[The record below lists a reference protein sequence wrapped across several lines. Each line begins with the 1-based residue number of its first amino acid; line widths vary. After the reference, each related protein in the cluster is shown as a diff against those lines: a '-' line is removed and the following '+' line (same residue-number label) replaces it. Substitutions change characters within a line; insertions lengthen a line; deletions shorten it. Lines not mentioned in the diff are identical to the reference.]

1 MDNDLLA
8 KPETAEV
15 NRLAAEPPTNNEEP
29 QYRELAIEPRKP
41 PVRVKFNPPF
51 EYDGQK
57 FDELIFDFDAMT
69 GKDFLRAEREFNRLY
84 KADKNEIPMPE
95 MKHLYHDLILAHRAN
110 VPYLLIQKLE
120 RRYYVPL
127 RTEALKACGSSPEEE
142 KV

>member
-1 MDNDLLA
+1 MDNDLLEKTEA
-8 KPETAEV
+8 AEV
-15 NRLAAEPPTNNEEP
+15 NRLAAETTNDHEP

-41 PVRVKFNPPF
+41 PMRVKFDPPF

-57 FDELIFDFDAMT
+57 YHELIFDFDAMT
-69 GKDFLRAEREFNRLY
+69 GKDFLRAEREFTRLY
-84 KADKNEIPMPE
+84 KADRNEIAMPE

-110 VPYLLIQKLE
+110 VPYLMIQKLE

-142 KV
+142 KVS